1 MTYLNYYFAVAA
13 VDLPDT
19 PNNLETN
26 MLEFAIDM
34 LEQARLSRNQNIPP
48 PSSVTTTFLLKKLC
62 SRLRIE
68 ESNKIDVKKQLFY
81 YFFNGTEHFWW
92 C

>member
-1 MTYLNYYFAVAA
+1 MIETY
-13 VDLPDT
+13 
-19 PNNLETN
+19 N

-81 YFFNGTEHFWW
+81 YFFNGTFMVMLIHATSYSIYVWEF
-92 C
+92 